1 MFIER
6 MKNDSTKFNQVQSR
20 QENTRFFDFRLNNTQ
35 IEAFRHLL
43 SFLKSD
49 NNIFIL
55 KGYAG
60 TGKTTLLKGLSKYL
74 NENRTSFICMVPT
87 GRAAKIIAEKTGLPA
102 HTIHKSIYSRAD
114 LREYK
119 SQDVLGIECIKYF
132 YSLRRSE
139 DSGDTVYLVDEASMI
154 SNLYANGGYL
164 RYGSGFLLND
174 FLEYVGNR
182 NKRKIIFIGDPAQ
195 LPPVNMETSPAL
207 DKNYLEALPCHSQV
221 EEFEMRE
228 VVRQCQDSGILAT
241 ATHIRENINQQHFY
255 DLSVVPNERDILPIS
270 TASVAPKYIELTNG
284 LKKFNAIIITL
295 TNYSVNNYNQAVRNR
310 FWGYEKEICTG
321 DRIIVVQNNYSH
333 EIELMNGEFGIVI
346 NVSPQNESR
355 KVSILK
361 NSEPIEILLYFRNV
375 SLRFESENGTT
386 KDIHCKI
393 LMNLLNSAEP
403 KLTTEELQALY
414 VDFKQRNRD
423 LKPNTPE
430 FKEAIEHDSYFNC
443 LRIKYGYA
451 ITCHKAQGGEWEQ
464 VIVDFRSN
472 FNRNTPFYFR
482 WAYTALTRAQKKV
495 YSLSQP
501 NFTRKA
507 ESLQ

>member
-1 MFIER
+1 MKIEP
-6 MKNDSTKFNQVQSR
+6 TKINQPRPSA
-20 QENTRFFDFRLNNTQ
+20 EITRSFDFELNSTQ
-35 IEAFRHLL
+35 VEAIRRIFA
-43 SFLKSD
+43 FLKSPEK
-49 NNIFIL
+49 IFIL

-74 NENRTSFICMVPT
+74 NENRTSFVCMAPT
-87 GRAAKIIAEKTGLPA
+87 GRAAKVIAEKTNLTV
-102 HTIHKSIYSRAD
+102 HTIHKSIYSHAD

-119 SQDVLGIECIKYF
+119 SQDTLGMECVKYF
-132 YSLRRSE
+132 YSLRRNE
-139 DSGDTVYLVDEASMI
+139 DSGDTIYLVDEASMI

-164 RYGSGFLLND
+164 RFGSGFLLND

-182 NKRKIIFIGDPAQ
+182 NKRKIIFIGDTAQ

-207 DKNYLEALPCHSQV
+207 DKKYLEALPFNLQI
-221 EEFEMRE
+221 EEYEMRE

-241 ATHIRENINQQHFY
+241 ATHVRENIRQHHFY
-255 DLSVVPNERDILPIS
+255 DLLITPNERDILPIS
-270 TASVAPKYIELTNG
+270 VASVAQKYLELTNG
-284 LKKFNAIIITL
+284 LKNFNAVIIAL

-310 FWGYEKEICTG
+310 FWGYGKDICIG

-361 NSEPIEILLYFRNV
+361 NGESIEILLHFRSV
-375 SLRFESENGTT
+375 TLRFETENGTT
-386 KDIHCKI
+386 RDIRCKI

-430 FKEAIEHDSYFNC
+430 FKEAIEHDCYFNC
-443 LRIKYGYA
+443 LRVKYGYA

-464 VIVDFRSN
+464 VIADFRSN
-472 FNRNTPFYFR
+472 FNHNTPFYFR
-482 WAYTALTRAQKKV
+482 WVYTALTRAQKKV

-501 NFTRKA
+501 IFTRKA